1 LPEIHLRLGDEDLLA
16 VHRYAEQ
23 SRLDRSEA
31 LRGLIRLGLRRSTT
45 TVPRASPVLKEL
57 ALHNLVGTEQVLLLL
72 ETFVRRG
79 PGAAAEVVDR
89 AAENAYARLLAG
101 EPVLDGPA

>member
-1 LPEIHLRLGDEDLLA
+1 LPEIHLRLGDEDLRS
-16 VHRYAEQ
+16 VDRYAEQ

-31 LRGLIRLGLRRSTT
+31 VRGLIRLGLRRSTT
-45 TVPRASPVLKEL
+45 TVPGVSPVLKEL

-72 ETFVRRG
+72 ESFVRRG
-79 PGAAAEVVDR
+79 PGAAAEVVHR

-101 EPVLDGPA
+101 EPALDDRA